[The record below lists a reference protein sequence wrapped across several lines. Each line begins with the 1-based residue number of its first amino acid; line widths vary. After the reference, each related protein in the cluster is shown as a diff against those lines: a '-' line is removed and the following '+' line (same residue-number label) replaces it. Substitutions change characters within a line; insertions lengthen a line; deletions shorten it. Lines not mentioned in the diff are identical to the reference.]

1 MVLCLVI
8 SETEAGKATRE
19 LKSTYLGS
27 EYLLSHMH
35 TFLLGRYVL
44 YSIFSGIG

>member
-1 MVLCLVI
+1 MVLFPVI

-27 EYLLSHMH
+27 EYLVSHIH
-35 TFLLGRYVL
+35 IHFFRKT
-44 YSIFSGIG
+44 I